1 MNCMLQSGINQSHH
15 FLSLNK
21 ISMSLLKQYTTTV
34 STEIRK
40 IVFGLIIAVF
50 GLAYKDNGIQLSDY
64 LSLQIALA
72 LFFVYLI
79 LDIIEYLNGAR
90 MAYNDKKEKEIET
103 GLLYFFNLKVY
114 LAILG
119 LFFCSMNIFGIF

>member
-1 MNCMLQSGINQSHH
+1 
-15 FLSLNK
+15 
-21 ISMSLLKQYTTTV
+21 MSLLKEYTTTV

-40 IVFGLIIAVF
+40 IVFGLILAVF